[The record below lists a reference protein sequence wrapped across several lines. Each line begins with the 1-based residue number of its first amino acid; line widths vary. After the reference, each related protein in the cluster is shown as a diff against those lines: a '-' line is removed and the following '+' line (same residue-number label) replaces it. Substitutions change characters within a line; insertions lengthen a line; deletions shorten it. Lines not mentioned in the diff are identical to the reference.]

1 MAKKIISD
9 AVLTQAK
16 SRIVEVAQKYID
28 TLEKKGKDWHALCPF
43 HSEKTPSFTVSE
55 KTEAYY
61 CFGCGASGDAIDL
74 VSHFEGTNMRDSV
87 KLILGQHVLTDPNY
101 KPEPAAKKPAK
112 EEEWKP
118 IIPVPDDIS
127 QQPMTVI
134 SRRDGD
140 GKWQRHER
148 SAQWRYTDA
157 NGSLIGW
164 VFRFDMQDGGK
175 EVLPQTYCV
184 NTQTGEC
191 QWRWQAF
198 PKPRPLYRLQA
209 LVANPNAQVLIVEG
223 EKTADAAQALFKAA
237 GVKESSLVVVS
248 WPGGGK
254 AVPHVD
260 WSPLT
265 GRKVGLWPDAD
276 KKPYKS
282 DHPLAGQIMP
292 RLEQPGYSCMY
303 GIYSR
308 SIKNL
313 AASVKFIFPPE
324 NVPCGWDVADEFPP
338 GVTIIS
344 HAKAASVEI
353 QEALQILI
361 NEVRE
366 FFKEGEVV
374 EPEPEPEEQPELE
387 PIPEAA
393 QEEFEED
400 LIKNS
405 YFTILG
411 YDVGVYYIFQHE
423 KRQVMSV
430 SKRDF
435 YEIGLIELAEINWWE
450 RHFPK
455 EKGGID
461 LKLAAE
467 WFFRT
472 ANSRGVYDPS
482 RIRGRGAWVDK
493 GRHVYHH
500 GDYLTVDG
508 EHIDIH
514 RMSSSYVY
522 PTARRMPTPAEVP
535 LSDKEG
541 MSLLDVAA
549 MVRWSM
555 PASAALLAGWT
566 FLAPICGAL
575 KWRPHIW
582 LTGAAGTGKSSLQRD
597 FCSALTQGIS
607 VYAQGN
613 STEAGIRQRLRGD
626 ALPVLLDEAECN
638 DERERMR
645 MSNVLSLIRQSST
658 DSQAETLKGTVS
670 GASMNFN
677 IRSMF
682 CLASIN
688 TALVLKADIDR
699 MTKLSIRSP
708 TEGDPK
714 DNWAQLQDELIKI
727 TKDET
732 LPNRLLARALKM
744 LPQIHKNI
752 AVFTRVAAKHFGTQ
766 RDGDQFGTLLAGC
779 WSLVTEIPADD
790 EAALK
795 MITAYNWQEHVEDH
809 DQDDAARA
817 LQTILASRIRM
828 PGSIGELSVYE
839 LIRETSGLHRDG
851 TVDALLAE
859 ATLRR
864 HGMIPDHAADAL
876 IFGITTPSL
885 RELVDH
891 ASFATDLR
899 GQLLRVPG
907 AQRLKQLMSFVG
919 AKSRCISVPL
929 HPILGEKLP
938 IQEEYPL

>member
-1 MAKKIISD
+1 MTKKIISD
-9 AVLTQAK
+9 AVLAQAK

-43 HSEKTPSFTVSE
+43 HSEKTPSFTISE
-55 KTEAYY
+55 NTEAYY

-74 VSHFEGTNMRDSV
+74 VSHYEGTNMRDSV

-101 KPEPAAKKPAK
+101 KPEPVAKKPVK

-118 IIPVPDDIS
+118 LIPVPGDIS
-127 QQPMTVI
+127 QKPMTVI
-134 SRRDGD
+134 SRRDSD
-140 GKWQRHER
+140 GKWQRHES
-148 SAQWRYTDA
+148 SAQWTYTDA
-157 NGSLIGW
+157 DGGLVGW
-164 VFRFDMQDGGK
+164 VFRFDMPDGGK

-198 PKPRPLYRLQA
+198 PKKRPLYRLQA
-209 LVANPNAQVLIVEG
+209 LMANPNAQVLIVEG
-223 EKTADAAQALFKAA
+223 EKTADAAQALFIAA

-260 WSPLT
+260 WLPLT

-276 KKPYKS
+276 RKPYKG
-282 DHPLAGQIMP
+282 DHFWAGHIMP

-303 GIYSR
+303 GIYSQ
-308 SIKNL
+308 SIKNI

-324 NVPCGWDVADEFPP
+324 NVPCGWDVADEFPV
-338 GVTIIS
+338 GVTITS

-353 QEALQILI
+353 SEALQILAD
-361 NEVRE
+361 EVRE
-366 FFKEGEVV
+366 FDKARQAEKEV
-374 EPEPEPEEQPELE
+374 PAAPEEQPKE
-387 PIPEAA
+387 
-393 QEEFEED
+393 EEFEED

-423 KRQVMSV
+423 KRQVMTV

-508 EHIDIH
+508 EQVDIH
-514 RMSSSYVY
+514 RMPSAYVY
-522 PTARRMPTPAEVP
+522 PTARRMPSPDEAALTD
-535 LSDKEG
+535 LEG
-541 MSLLDVAA
+541 QALLDVASL
-549 MVRWSM
+549 VRWSM
-555 PASAALLAGWT
+555 PASAAMLAGWT
-566 FLAPICGAL
+566 FLSPICGAL

-582 LTGAAGTGKSSLQRD
+582 VTGGAGTGKTTIQRD
-597 FCSALTQGIS
+597 FCGALTSGIS
-607 VYAQGN
+607 IYAQGN
-613 STEAGIRQRLRGD
+613 STEAGIRQRLRSD

-658 DSQAETLKGTVS
+658 DTQAETLKGTVS
-670 GASMNFN
+670 GGGMNFN

-682 CLASIN
+682 CLVSIN
-688 TALVLKADIDR
+688 TSLVLKADIDR

-708 TEGDPK
+708 GDGDKK
-714 DNWAQLQDELIKI
+714 DNWVQLQDELIRI

-744 LPQIHKNI
+744 QPQIHKNI
-752 AVFTRVAAKHFGTQ
+752 DVFVRVAAKHFGTQ
-766 RDGDQFGTLLAGC
+766 RDGDQFGTMLAGC
-779 WSLVTEIPADD
+779 WSLISEIPAD
-790 EAALK
+790 EKIAQN
-795 MITAYNWQEHVEDH
+795 MINQYNWQEHVEDH

-839 LIRETSGLHRDG
+839 LIRETSTTHRTGD
-851 TVDALLAE
+851 VDAMTAE

-864 HGMIPDHAADAL
+864 HGMIADHQADVL

-891 ASFATDLR
+891 TSFSTDLR

-907 AQRLKQLMSFVG
+907 AQRMKPLMSFVG

-929 HPILGEKLP
+929 FPILGDKP
-938 IQEEYPL
+938 MGSGFQDEYPL